1 MYTAEYLRNLKT
13 QSDNLRR
20 ENPIEFLVQRY
31 RDTILNHALK
41 GGKRY
46 EIIDIHESKLE
57 IMIQKLSEIFID
69 VKFEINE
76 YSHPAMISIQK
87 SIVISW

>member
-1 MYTAEYLRNLKT
+1 MYTAEYLRNLKINN
-13 QSDNLRR
+13 DNLRR
-20 ENPIEFLVQRY
+20 DNPIEFLVQRY

-46 EIIDIHESKLE
+46 EIIDIHESRLE
-57 IMIQKLSEIFID
+57 LMIQKLQEIFID